1 MKINDV
7 RVIVTCPLRQPF
19 VLVKIVTDEGVYG
32 IGDGTKN
39 GRELAVATLLE
50 KHIAPML
57 IGRDPGAIEDIWKL
71 MYKGAYWR
79 GGPVEM
85 AAIAAIDMALWDIKG
100 KVAGLPVYSL
110 LGGPTRQGVLTYYHA
125 HGDTFEEVAADMV
138 EHQAAGYKVIRAQV
152 AVEGQTGGYGVGS
165 FNDPALTKADE
176 ERLPYEGIWEPEP
189 YLQSAPRLF
198 AYLREHVGWDV
209 QLLHDAH
216 GRLTPIEAA
225 RLAKDLEP
233 FKLMFLEDPIGPEHS
248 ASMQLVRQASTTP
261 IAIGEIISSIHEI
274 LPMITAQTIDYM
286 RCAPLHIGGI
296 TPAKKLAALAEP
308 FEIKTA
314 FHGPGDISPIGD
326 AAAVH
331 VDMAI
336 QNFGIQEWVRQPDA
350 VREVITGGP
359 YLEAGYLKIA
369 DVPGLGVDIDE
380 EAALKHPYQRHYLP
394 IPRRVDGSVQ
404 GY

>member
-1 MKINDV
+1 MKISDV
-7 RVIVTCPLRQPF
+7 RVIVTAPAGQPF
-19 VLVKIVTDEGVYG
+19 VLVKILTDAGVYG
-32 IGDGTKN
+32 VGEGTKN
-39 GRELAVATLLE
+39 GRELGVASLLE
-50 KHIAPML
+50 NHIVPML

-71 MYKGAYWR
+71 LYMGAYWR
-79 GGPVEM
+79 GGPIQM
-85 AAIAAIDMALWDIKG
+85 SALAAVDMALWDIKG
-100 KVAGLPVYSL
+100 KVAGMPAYSL

-125 HGDTFEEVAADMV
+125 HGDTPEEVAEDV
-138 EHQAAGYKVIRAQV
+138 IQHKAAGFRVIRAQV
-152 AVEGQTGGYGVGS
+152 AVEGQTGGYGAGRHS
-165 FNDPALTKADE
+165 DPALEQANRA
-176 ERLPYEGIWEPEP
+176 RLPYEGVWEPEP
-189 YLQSAPRLF
+189 YLQSVPRLF

-233 FKLMFLEDPIGPEHS
+233 FKLMFLEDPIGPEHA
-248 ASMQLVRQASTTP
+248 ASMEVVRRASTTP
-261 IAIGEIISSIHEI
+261 IAIGEIISSLYEI
-274 LPMITAQTIDYM
+274 LPMITAQTIDYV
-286 RCAPLHIGGI
+286 RCSPIHIGGI
-296 TPAKKLAALAEP
+296 TPARKLAALAEP

-314 FHGPGDISPIGD
+314 FHGPGDVSPIGD

-336 QNFGIQEWVRQPDA
+336 QNFGIQEWIRQPDA
-350 VREVITGGP
+350 VSEVITGGP
-359 YLEAGYLKIA
+359 YLDAGYLKIA

-394 IPRRVDGSVQ
+394 IPRRTDGSVQ